1 MDMMVVNT
9 QTLKDNPAF
18 GKALTGAWFEVVA
31 LMNAKNA
38 QSKEALEH
46 MAKASGTDL
55 AGFQSQ
61 LDTTKLFATPKE
73 ALDFATSKQ
82 LPSTMRKVA
91 DFSFEHGLLGEGA
104 KDSSA
109 VGMSFANNVTEG
121 DKGNLKLHF
130 DPSYV
135 QMAADGKL

>member
-1 MDMMVVNT
+1 M
-9 QTLKDNPAF
+9 
-18 GKALTGAWFEVVA
+18 
-31 LMNAKNA
+31 A
-38 QSKEALEH
+38 Q
-46 MAKASGTDL
+46 ASGTDL
-55 AGFQSQ
+55 AGFKSQ

-73 ALDFATSKQ
+73 ALEFANSKQ

-109 VGMSFANNVTEG
+109 VGMSFANSVTEG
-121 DKGNLKLHF
+121 DKSNLKLHF